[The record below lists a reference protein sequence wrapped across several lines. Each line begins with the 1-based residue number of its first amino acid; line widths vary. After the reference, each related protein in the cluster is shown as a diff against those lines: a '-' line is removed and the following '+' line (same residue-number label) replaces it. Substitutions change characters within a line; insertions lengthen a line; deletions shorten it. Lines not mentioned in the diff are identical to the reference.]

1 MPYLTYTVSMAF
13 LEDSVDPL
21 DLSAVQLARL
31 MRTGHLDPVA
41 HTERVLER
49 ARSRGAAVGA
59 FTHIA
64 EEFSLRQARAATA
77 QLKEGKG
84 GPLTGVP
91 FPIKDLDDV
100 AGLPTEYGSRAMRG
114 NIATTTGGVAQSI
127 LDAGTVTIG
136 KTTTPE
142 FGFVGYTEPAG
153 LAPARTPWDL
163 TCSAGGS
170 SGGAAAAVAA
180 GVVPIA
186 HGNDGGGSVRI
197 PAAHCGV
204 LGIKPSRGLVSPGPA
219 SSFFSDSGLA
229 TAGVLARTARDLA
242 AGLDVIAR
250 RRPGD
255 WSPYPGSG
263 DYLATLDAEFGCG
276 PQSRSRALALAD
288 LRVGVLTEPLNVD
301 TEIHP
306 ACLEAVARAAEDFG
320 AMGARVEGIARPFG
334 PEAWQSFM
342 PIWQAGAAAI
352 PLPPESESLLTP
364 MSQWLRARGR
374 EASAPQLMAGLQGMY
389 AIARRMGEAFA
400 GFDVILSPA
409 LGTPPADPT
418 WVCCP
423 DDPAE
428 DFRRQCIVSPWTSSW
443 NMFGPAAVSIPI
455 HRAEV
460 GGTLLPFGVHVGATR
475 FGEEQLLLAIV
486 AALETLDP
494 WPLIRPP
501 HPES

>member
-1 MPYLTYTVSMAF
+1 MAF

-153 LAPARTPWDL
+153 IAPARTPWDL

-170 SGGAAAAVAA
+170 SGGAAAAV
-180 GVVPIA
+180 
-186 HGNDGGGSVRI
+186 
-197 PAAHCGV
+197 
-204 LGIKPSRGLVSPGPA
+204 
-219 SSFFSDSGLA
+219 
-229 TAGVLARTARDLA
+229 
-242 AGLDVIAR
+242 
-250 RRPGD
+250 
-255 WSPYPGSG
+255 
-263 DYLATLDAEFGCG
+263 E
-276 PQSRSRALALAD
+276 
-288 LRVGVLTEPLNVD
+288 E
-301 TEIHP
+301 
-306 ACLEAVARAAEDFG
+306 
-320 AMGARVEGIARPFG
+320 
-334 PEAWQSFM
+334 
-342 PIWQAGAAAI
+342 
-352 PLPPESESLLTP
+352 ES
-364 MSQWLRARGR
+364 A
-374 EASAPQLMAGLQGMY
+374 
-389 AIARRMGEAFA
+389 
-400 GFDVILSPA
+400 
-409 LGTPPADPT
+409 
-418 WVCCP
+418 
-423 DDPAE
+423 
-428 DFRRQCIVSPWTSSW
+428 
-443 NMFGPAAVSIPI
+443 
-455 HRAEV
+455 
-460 GGTLLPFGVHVGATR
+460 
-475 FGEEQLLLAIV
+475 
-486 AALETLDP
+486 
-494 WPLIRPP
+494 
-501 HPES
+501 